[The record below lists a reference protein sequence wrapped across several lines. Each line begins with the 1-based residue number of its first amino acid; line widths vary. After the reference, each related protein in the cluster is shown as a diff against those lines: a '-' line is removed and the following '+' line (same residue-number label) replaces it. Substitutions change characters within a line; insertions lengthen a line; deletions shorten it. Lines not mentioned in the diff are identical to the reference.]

1 MVGVVVSG
9 GRAAFYTKI
18 RGEGRIALRELQA
31 DPVLSDFEAAV
42 YTKIRGEGRIALREL
57 QVDPVLS
64 DSESAFYTKIHR
76 GGSYSSSRASDLTHR
91 QTLKRI
97 STRILTIKRGDE
109 LCRRR
114 SGGRILSL

>member
-1 MVGVVVSG
+1 MAVVTFQIFSFSFIRVGLVVGVVVSG
-9 GRAAFYTKI
+9 GR
-18 RGEGRIALRELQA
+18 
-31 DPVLSDFEAAV
+31 AAV

-57 QVDPVLS
+57 QADPVLS

>member
-1 MVGVVVSG
+1 MEVGATV
-9 GRAAFYTKI
+9 YTKI

-31 DPVLSDFEAAV
+31 DPVLSEFKATV
-42 YTKIRGEGRIALREL
+42 
-57 QVDPVLS
+57 
-64 DSESAFYTKIHR
+64 YTKIHR

-114 SGGRILSL
+114 SGGIAELLDVVCVIVTPGVINDKLPDFNCPIRDDELPDLQ